1 MSESRSTVDELLAL
15 VWELKG
21 TDLLLT
27 AGSPP
32 RIRAN
37 GELKPVP
44 EAAKLLPYD
53 TEAMLRPLLND
64 TQWRKFDDSDL
75 DFSFTWRNLA
85 RIRGNAYRQRNSV
98 AVALR
103 MMPSEIPSL
112 DQLGIPP
119 AVRELAKL
127 QQGLVL
133 VTGPTGS
140 GKSTTLASLIDWI
153 NNNRA
158 IHILTIED
166 PIEYVH
172 WHKMAAVD
180 QRSVGDDAQTFASAL
195 RSALREDPDVLMVG
209 EMRDLESIQFA
220 MTLAE
225 TGHLV
230 FGTLHTSSTSGTV
243 DRLIDVFPGDQ
254 QDQVRAMLASVL
266 TAVVYQRLLPRI
278 GGGQVAAFEVMIA
291 NTPLRNL
298 IREGKTNQLRNQL
311 QIGSREGMQT
321 LEVALNELVRAGL
334 VTYEDAIARAEF
346 PREIHRVSRV
356 NL

>member
-1 MSESRSTVDELLAL
+1 MDELLAVL
-15 VWELKG
+15 WEVQG
-21 TDLLLT
+21 TDLILA

-32 RIRAN
+32 RIRVS
-37 GELKPVP
+37 GKLVQVP
-44 EAAKLLPYD
+44 DTAKLFPHD
-53 TEAMLRPLLND
+53 TETLLRPLLNEE
-64 TQWRKFDDSDL
+64 QWRKFQGGDL

-85 RIRGNAYRQRNSV
+85 RIRGNAFQQRGSI
-98 AVALR
+98 AIALR
-103 MMPSEIPSL
+103 MMPSVIPSL
-112 DQLGIPP
+112 DKLGVPQS
-119 AVRELAKL
+119 VRDLAKL
-127 QQGLVL
+127 EQGLVL

-153 NNNRA
+153 NSNRA
-158 IHILTIED
+158 IHVLTIED

-172 WHKMAAVD
+172 WHKEAMVT
-180 QRSVGDDAQTFASAL
+180 QRAIGEDAETFASAL
-195 RSALREDPDVLMVG
+195 RSALREDPDVLLVG

-230 FGTLHTSSTSGTV
+230 FGTLHTSSTSATV

-254 QDQVRAMLASVL
+254 QQQIRAMLASVI
-266 TAVVYQRLLPRI
+266 TAVVYQRLLPRV

-311 QIGSREGMQT
+311 QTGSRDGMQT
-321 LEVALNELVRAGL
+321 LEVSLNELVNAG
-334 VTYEDAIARAEF
+334 VVSYQDAISRAEF
-346 PREIHRVSRV
+346 PREIYRGA
-356 NL
+356 